1 MSDFLFRYHHDD
13 GDVDDAY
20 MHHGVSTLQESTQQM
35 YEAYNRHF
43 LGCDAD
49 DRRQSLLTNLIRLR
63 HGLKFDEE
71 VCRCTN
77 MWFYCVISLKWLFI
91 YFFLFINV
99 FCIKQS
105 INPFQGQLSVL

>member
-20 MHHGVSTLQESTQQM
+20 MEHHGVGTLQESTQQM

-77 MWFYCVISLKWLFI
+77 LSKVVIHK
-91 YFFLFINV
+91 FLCTLHQTIN
-99 FCIKQS
+99 QS
-105 INPFQGQLSVL
+105 KDRAVLL